1 MCMVV
6 RILKGK
12 YTIAKWPLSR
22 FFKFKKKYC
31 KIAIVADLL

>member
-22 FFKFKKKYC
+22 FVKFNKKYS
-31 KIAIVADLL
+31 KIAMVADIL